1 MRKIIL
7 SFLILVAAIFTVQ
20 DVKAQ
25 MEFIQNK
32 GQWDSRVEYRGDFST
47 GSFFLENQG
56 FTVLLHNVDDLKLVS
71 EQMHGHN
78 PNPATT
84 GQPIILNSHA

>member
-1 MRKIIL
+1 LRQLFFLL
-7 SFLILVAAIFTVQ
+7 SFVFTVQ
-20 DVKAQ
+20 HLQAQ

-56 FTVLLHNVDDLKLVS
+56 FTVVLHNVDDLKKYPIGYTGTIQIQPLPA
-71 EQMHGHN
+71 N
-78 PNPATT
+78 P
-84 GQPIILNSHA
+84 SF